1 MSTYKNT
8 TGRSITDAFNAYHA
22 LNPHVYDEVKKLA
35 LAAINKGRQKISFK
49 LIINVIRWERFMRT
63 EEPTVFNLDGTLV
76 AFKINDAYSSRYAR
90 LFVADFPQHADK
102 IEFRELRSE

>member
-1 MSTYKNT
+1 
-8 TGRSITDAFNAYHA
+8 
-22 LNPHVYDEVKKLA
+22 
-35 LAAINKGRQKISFK
+35 
-49 LIINVIRWERFMRT
+49 MRT